1 MRSAGDSTL
10 AGRLARR
17 AAATPGK
24 LALRCDDDV
33 LTYEELNERVGRAAR
48 GFAALGVAAGDAVCV
63 VLDTSADS
71 VVTWLALCRIGAI
84 EVAINT
90 GFRGPALEHA
100 LRLTAARVLVLDA
113 AFAKPVGDA
122 LINAPELRHVVLRGD
137 PKAADRLRD
146 VVVTPFEQLFS
157 ARAEAASVAGEPGAT
172 TMLVFTSGSTGPS
185 KACALPHGYT
195 LRQPEIFCEQM
206 GIGADDV
213 LYAPFPLFHVDGA
226 IFTVAAALS
235 CGGTAALARRFSVSR
250 FWSDCRRHQA
260 TVFDFMGATLSL
272 LHKQPRST
280 ADRDHRVRLGW
291 GVPAPPFADEF
302 ERRFG
307 VKLVEVYGLSDVGI
321 VLYNRP
327 GAPRR
332 PGSCGR
338 PVAAFDLAIVD
349 ESGRELDDD
358 ETGELIV
365 RANEPHLIMN
375 GYYGDAR
382 ATAEALRDGWFRTGD
397 LMRRDADG
405 FHYFVGRMKDLI
417 RRRGEN
423 ISAFDLEQVLL
434 SHPDVLEAAAYG
446 VPSELTEEDVMV
458 TIVRRPGSTLDAEDV
473 FQWARTR
480 LARHM
485 WPRYIHLAESMPRTP
500 TEKIA
505 KYLLKQ
511 RGVAPGSI
519 DFEMRARHAAS
530 GDEPT

>member
-1 MRSAGDSTL
+1 VSSTGDSTL
-10 AGRLARR
+10 AERLARR
-17 AAATPGK
+17 AVATPGK
-24 LALRCDDDV
+24 VALRCDEDV
-33 LTYEELNERVGRAAR
+33 LTYGELDERVQRAAR
-48 GFAALGVAAGDAVCV
+48 SFAALGVAAGDAVCV
-63 VLDTSADS
+63 LLDTSVDY
-71 VVTWLALCRIGAI
+71 VTTWLALCRIGAV

-90 GFRGPALEHA
+90 GFRGLALEHA
-100 LRLTAARVLVLDA
+100 LRLTAARYLVLDA
-113 AFAKPVGDA
+113 DFASPVGEA
-122 LINAPELRHVVLRGD
+122 LRSAPALRHVVLRGD

-157 ARAEAASVAGEPGAT
+157 AHAEGAPARGEPGAT

-185 KACALPHGYT
+185 KACALPHRYT
-195 LRQPEIFCEQM
+195 LRQPEIFCEQL
-206 GIGADDV
+206 GVGADDV

-226 IFTVAAALS
+226 IFTVAAAFA
-235 CGGTAALARRFSVSR
+235 CGGAAALARRFSVSR

-272 LHKQPRST
+272 LHKQPPSP
-280 ADRDHRVRLGW
+280 ADRDHCVRLGW

-307 VKLVEVYGLSDVGI
+307 VQLVEVYGLSDVGI

-327 GAPRR
+327 GEPRR
-332 PGSCGR
+332 AGSCGR
-338 PVAAFDLAIVD
+338 PVEAFDLRIAD
-349 ESGRELDDD
+349 ESGRELAED
-358 ETGELIV
+358 ETGELLV

-375 GYYGDAR
+375 GYYGDAS
-382 ATAEALRDGWFRTGD
+382 ATAAAFRDGWFRTGD

-405 FHYFVGRMKDLI
+405 FHHFVGRLKDLI

-423 ISAFDLEQVLL
+423 ISAFDLEQALL

-458 TIVRRPGSTLDAEDV
+458 TIVPRPGSALDADGIFE
-473 FQWARTR
+473 WARTR

-485 WPRYIHLAESMPRTP
+485 WPRYIDLADSLPRTP

-505 KYLLKQ
+505 KHLLKQ
-511 RGVAPGSI
+511 RGVTPGSV
-519 DFEMRARHAAS
+519 DFDMRARRSAS
-530 GDEPT
+530 GDERT